1 VDCGATCGAAH
12 ITTGVTDAPAVGPQ
26 GGERLCDG
34 FLSANA
40 VDDDIPFFGG
50 ESGCDAESDAARTA
64 SDEGYF
70 RHERRGD

>member
-1 VDCGATCGAAH
+1 M
-12 ITTGVTDAPAVGPQ
+12 GPQ
-26 GGERLCDG
+26 SGERLRDG
-34 FLSANA
+34 FLRANA